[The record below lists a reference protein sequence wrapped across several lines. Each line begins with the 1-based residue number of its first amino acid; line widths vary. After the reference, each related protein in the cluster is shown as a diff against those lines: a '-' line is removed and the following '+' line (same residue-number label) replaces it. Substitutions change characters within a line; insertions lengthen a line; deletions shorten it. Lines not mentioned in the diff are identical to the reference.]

1 MAVASLRVGACS
13 LPAAQFLPPLPPP
26 PRGAPLVALR
36 VALLSSERVCCSVGL
51 SVTVERARDV
61 FVVFDVLLLLC
72 VFLLLLLL
80 SNMGGV
86 GGEEMLC

>member
-1 MAVASLRVGACS
+1 MRAL
-13 LPAAQFLPPLPPP
+13 FLLLKVFLLFLLL
-26 PRGAPLVALR
+26 LV
-36 VALLSSERVCCSVGL
+36 VLLSLLCVLLFFLLNECARIGSVGL

-80 SNMGGV
+80 SNMGAV